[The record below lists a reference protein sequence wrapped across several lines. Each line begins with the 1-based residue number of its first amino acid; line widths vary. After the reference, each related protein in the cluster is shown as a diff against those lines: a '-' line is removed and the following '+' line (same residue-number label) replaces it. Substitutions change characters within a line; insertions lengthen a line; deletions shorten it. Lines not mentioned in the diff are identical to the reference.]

1 MMQLPATNISFI
13 LMAFTALLVT
23 GCADMQQGVPQAVP
37 QKEISYSV
45 TAKNYTSLS
54 LVKKSKKALKAGDFD
69 LAESLL
75 ERAIRKNPYN
85 GWLWLDL
92 AIVSY
97 ERGDYDQTLQLCKKS
112 ISLAQNDRDLQKKN
126 QQLMQQA
133 YKRIAKA

>member
-133 YKRIAKA
+133 YKKE

>member
-1 MMQLPATNISFI
+1 MQLPATNISFI

-133 YKRIAKA
+133 YKKE

>member
-1 MMQLPATNISFI
+1 
-13 LMAFTALLVT
+13 
-23 GCADMQQGVPQAVP
+23 MQQGVPQAVP

-133 YKRIAKA
+133 YKKE

>member
-112 ISLAQNDRDLQKKN
+112 ISLAQNDRNLQKKN

-133 YKRIAKA
+133 YKKE

>member
-54 LVKKSKKALKAGDFD
+54 LVKKSKKALNAGDFD

-112 ISLAQNDRDLQKKN
+112 VSLAQNDRDLQNKN

-133 YKRIAKA
+133 YKKE